1 MRNPSSN
8 LFFRSLK
15 ITTLT
20 VLLLWSVHLFQFF
33 TLSDFGNLGIFPRT
47 DFGLKGIFFSPW
59 VHGSW
64 SHLMSNTPPLF
75 ALMTLILFFYRRIS
89 FPAIF
94 IIYFLTGSLVWIFGR
109 QVFHIGASGVLYGLV
124 AFVFWLGIF
133 RRNVRSIALAI
144 LVGFYYGSMIFG
156 IFPGQEGISWESHLL
171 GAIAGMI
178 TALLFKNT
186 EEEEDIQARE
196 RKRIL
201 EKHEKT
207 FFLPRETFD
216 LPRQKDGW
224 FQNKTWDECLSPVNG
239 ISLPI

>member
-1 MRNPSSN
+1 MGKVKSN
-8 LFFRSLK
+8 VFFQSLK
-15 ITTLT
+15 MTTIT
-20 VLLLWSVHLFQFF
+20 VGLLWLVHLFQFF
-33 TLSDFGNLGIFPRT
+33 SFSDIGDWGIFPRT
-47 DFGLKGIFFSPW
+47 DFGLKGILFSPW
-59 VHGSW
+59 IHGSW
-64 SHLMSNTPPLF
+64 AHLISNTPPLF

-94 IIYFLTGSLVWIFGR
+94 LIYFLTGTLVWIFGR

-171 GAIAGMI
+171 GAISGMI
-178 TALLFKNT
+178 TAFLFKNI
-186 EEEEDIQARE
+186 EEEEDMIA
-196 RKRIL
+196 RKRKEEL
-201 EKHEKT
+201 AMHQKN

-216 LPRQKDGW
+216 NPRQKEGW
-224 FQNKTWDECLSPVNG
+224 FQRH
-239 ISLPI
+239 

>member
-1 MRNPSSN
+1 MGKVKSN
-8 LFFRSLK
+8 VFFQSLK
-15 ITTLT
+15 MTTIT
-20 VLLLWSVHLFQFF
+20 VGLLWLVHLFQFF
-33 TLSDFGNLGIFPRT
+33 SFSDIGDWGIFPRT
-47 DFGLKGIFFSPW
+47 DFGLKGILFSPW
-59 VHGSW
+59 IHGSW
-64 SHLMSNTPPLF
+64 AHLISNTPPLF

-94 IIYFLTGSLVWIFGR
+94 LIYFLTGTLVWIFGR

-171 GAIAGMI
+171 GAISGMI
-178 TALLFKNT
+178 TAFLFKNI
-186 EEEEDIQARE
+186 EEEEDMIA
-196 RKRIL
+196 RKRKEEL
-201 EKHEKT
+201 AMHQKN

-216 LPRQKDGW
+216 NPRQKEGW
-224 FQNKTWDECLSPVNG
+224 FQSKTWH
-239 ISLPI
+239 